1 MAAEVDGP
9 RVITESRTG
18 SQLQEEDTRAL
29 LHDLLIYGS
38 EQTREEL
45 PVMVT
50 EPNISTEEAQNT
62 LGRGEVVGECT
73 TSIEAVSYTH
83 LVSCAQ
89 TAARPAAS
97 PRALCMAS
105 SESS

>member
-1 MAAEVDGP
+1 MDAVVAAEVDGP

-38 EQTREEL
+38 EQTRVEL

-62 LGRGEVVGECT
+62 LGSGEV
-73 TSIEAVSYTH
+73 AVSYTH
-83 LVSCAQ
+83 LDVYKRQVKRPLVASDSP
-89 TAARPAAS
+89 ARS
-97 PRALCMAS
+97 VTAS
-105 SESS
+105 SI